1 MYATRTIR
9 VGGVIRQWPPPP
21 LVTARVVRPVYRVWW
36 AWLALGSIVVV
47 LGSITFVR
55 DSESAPNS
63 RATTA
68 GSTSGSP
75 AASSPTAGVQRGVG
89 TSISVPDGVAH
100 GIPLGDYAGRSND
113 FGVAAFGL
121 ATGTMPTYAS
131 DYLDKTDGWVAM
143 ENATNVKT
151 WSPTRYHLVLGVP
164 ILPGVGTLAAGATGA
179 YDQYF
184 TILGENLVSD
194 HEADAILRLGWEFNG
209 TWFPWSVAST
219 TDASNFVAYWRQIV
233 TTMRA
238 VPGEKFKFLWNP
250 NAPSPTIYT
259 PSEAY
264 PGNAYVDY
272 VGTDVY
278 DNFWGKPFTPQAA
291 WRQQLTEQWGL
302 DWLSAF
308 AVEHGKPI
316 AIPEWSDE
324 YRPDGHGLGDDPS
337 FIDNMADW
345 FVSNNVAFADVL
357 SYATSWPISPALPIS
372 VATVPSNRVRSFACR
387 VSPGPCGAW
396 HRADATASTARNS
409 AEPSW
414 SSAMASTAPMT

>member
-1 MYATRTIR
+1 MRVWGRRGHDTNMGRNVRNQRRRVGSLIERHGLPRWMYANRTIR

-21 LVTARVVRPVYRVWW
+21 PVMPRVVRPVYRVWW
-36 AWLALGSIVVV
+36 AWLVLGSIVVV
-47 LGSITFVR
+47 LASVTFVR
-55 DSESAPNS
+55 ASESAPNS
-63 RATTA
+63 HATTA
-68 GSTSGSP
+68 GGVDGSP
-75 AASSPTAGVQRGVG
+75 APNSPIAGVQQGAG
-89 TSISVPDGVAH
+89 ASISVPDGVAH

-121 ATGTMPTYAS
+121 ATGTMPAFAS

-143 ENATNVKT
+143 ENAINVKT
-151 WSPTRYHLVLGVP
+151 WSPTHYHLVLGVP

-179 YDQYF
+179 YNQYF
-184 TILGENLVSD
+184 TILGENLISD
-194 HEADAILRLGWEFNG
+194 HEAGATLRLGWEFNG

-250 NAPSPTIYT
+250 NAASPTSYT
-259 PSEAY
+259 PSQAY
-264 PGNAYVDY
+264 PGNAYVDF

-291 WRQQLTEQWGL
+291 WIHQLTQQWGL

-357 SYATSWPISPALPIS
+357 SYDTSPSYRNNLLDGTFPKAL
-372 VATVPSNRVRSFACR
+372 ARFE
-387 VSPGPCGAW
+387 
-396 HRADATASTARNS
+396 ADFG
-409 AEPSW
+409 
-414 SSAMASTAPMT
+414 